1 MKKNLINEDIRKM
14 MGLIDYDRGK
24 TLTENKTRQYLS
36 EQNEDDVFISLK
48 NELSRASQ
56 GPGTNEDK
64 FLNAFNLIPDDRFDE
79 MIEKLMTTKIVGED
93 GLNELIKSEFD
104 RTIPTDVEVI
114 RKIKIILDKKSNKYT
129 IDLTPA
135 PNKKYPSSLDII
147 SKGEMSKTEEPRGEM
162 SKREEPRGEGKASV
176 RRMFI
181 KYPCVQDTIDIAS
194 EIIYPYKEKDN
205 QVLITLENGDKMLV
219 STAGKYVAI
228 IGGNKSSGTIEC
240 EGDLNLDDE
249 ELTLSESRYIF
260 EQTFGSIKLIPKSE
274 VAGKEVTT
282 GTSGPSGTSGLSGS
296 FTRTDVTYA
305 DIVAGKGEFKKG
317 DKGEE
322 VKKAQEELNK
332 SNKVNPKL
340 KVDGMFGPKTETA
353 VGQVGGEKVFNKAVI
368 DMLSG
373 QSKATG
379 KATGKAAGEEVTQ
392 QEEKKLDMVTVEKEK
407 SDAETLKNQVK
418 DLEQAIS
425 QQPTKEQCMD
435 LIATAAAGIKKGVRV
450 SDTSTLEQCY
460 NSYNFGKI
468 GDGSKKVKK
477 AYGLKGKGN

>member
-1 MKKNLINEDIRKM
+1 MKKNLIKEDIQKM
-14 MGLIDYDRGK
+14 MGLINYDRGK

-36 EQNEDDVFISLK
+36 EQNEDDVFFTVK
-48 NELSRASQ
+48 NELDKASRTVL
-56 GPGTNEDK
+56 GTLEDK
-64 FLNAFNLIPDDRFDE
+64 FVDAFNLIPDDRFDE
-79 MIEKLMTTKIVGED
+79 IIEKLMYTTINDQD
-93 GLNELIKSEFD
+93 GLNKLIRWEFD
-104 RTIPTDVEVI
+104 RTQPSDVKAIE
-114 RKIKIILDKKSNKYT
+114 KLKIILDNKSNKYT
-129 IDLTPA
+129 IDLTPE
-135 PNKKYPSSLDII
+135 PNKKYPSSFNII
-147 SKGEMSKTEEPRGEM
+147 SKGEMSKTEEPKGEI
-162 SKREEPRGEGKASV
+162 KAV
-176 RRMFI
+176 AKKEFI

-194 EIIYPYKEKDN
+194 EIIYPYQEKDN
-205 QVLITLENGDKMLV
+205 QVHITLENGDEMVV
-219 STAGKYVAI
+219 STGGKYVAI

-260 EQTFGSIKLIPKSE
+260 EQTFGSIKLIPTKSE
-274 VAGKEVTT
+274 VAGKEVTK

-305 DIVAGKGEFKKG
+305 DIAAGKGEFKKG

-379 KATGKAAGEEVTQ
+379 EATGKAAGEEVTQ

>member
-79 MIEKLMTTKIVGED
+79 MIEKLMTTKMVGED

-135 PNKKYPSSLDII
+135 PNKKYPSSLNII
-147 SKGEMSKTEEPRGEM
+147 SKGEMSKTEEPRGE
-162 SKREEPRGEGKASV
+162 GKASV
-176 RRMFI
+176 RRIFI

-240 EGDLNLDDE
+240 EGDLTLDDE

-260 EQTFGSIKLIPKSE
+260 EQTFGSIKLIPTKSE
-274 VAGKEVTT
+274 VAGKEVTK

-305 DIVAGKGEFKKG
+305 DIAAGKGEFKKG

-379 KATGKAAGEEVTQ
+379 EAAGEEVTQ

>member
-79 MIEKLMTTKIVGED
+79 MIEKLMTTKMVGED

-135 PNKKYPSSLDII
+135 PNKKYPSSLNII
-147 SKGEMSKTEEPRGEM
+147 SKGEMSKTEEPRGE
-162 SKREEPRGEGKASV
+162 GKASV
-176 RRMFI
+176 RRIFI

-260 EQTFGSIKLIPKSE
+260 EQTFGSIKLIPTKSE
-274 VAGKEVTT
+274 VAGKEVTK

-305 DIVAGKGEFKKG
+305 DIAAGKGEFKKG

-379 KATGKAAGEEVTQ
+379 EAAGEEVTQ

>member
-79 MIEKLMTTKIVGED
+79 MIEKLMTTKMVGED

-135 PNKKYPSSLDII
+135 PNKKYPSSLNII
-147 SKGEMSKTEEPRGEM
+147 SKGEMSKTEEPRGE
-162 SKREEPRGEGKASV
+162 GKASV
-176 RRMFI
+176 RRIFI

-219 STAGKYVAI
+219 STGGKYVAI

-240 EGDLNLDDE
+240 EGDLTLDDE

-274 VAGKEVTT
+274 VAGKEVTK

-305 DIVAGKGEFKKG
+305 DIAAGKGEFKKG

-379 KATGKAAGEEVTQ
+379 EAAGEEVTQ

>member
-79 MIEKLMTTKIVGED
+79 MIEKLMTTKMVGED

-135 PNKKYPSSLDII
+135 PNKKYPSSLNII
-147 SKGEMSKTEEPRGEM
+147 SKGEMSKTEEPRGE
-162 SKREEPRGEGKASV
+162 GKASV
-176 RRMFI
+176 RRIFI

-219 STAGKYVAI
+219 STGGKYVAI

-260 EQTFGSIKLIPKSE
+260 EQTFGSIKLIPTKSE
-274 VAGKEVTT
+274 VAGKEVTK

-305 DIVAGKGEFKKG
+305 DIAAGKGEFKKG

-379 KATGKAAGEEVTQ
+379 EAAGEEVTQ

>member
-36 EQNEDDVFISLK
+36 EQNEDDVFINVK
-48 NELSRASQ
+48 NELAAASK
-56 GPGTNEDK
+56 GLGTK
-64 FLNAFNLIPDDRFDE
+64 VGRFVTTLNLIPNDRFDE
-79 MIEKLMTTKIVGED
+79 IIEKLMTTEMNGEA
-93 GLNELIKSEFD
+93 GLNELIRSEFKRGD
-104 RTIPTDVEVI
+104 TMDSQTFRT
-114 RKIKIILDKKSNKYT
+114 KIKPLIDKKSNKYT
-129 IDLTPA
+129 IDLS
-135 PNKKYPSSLDII
+135 KSYDII
-147 SKGEMSKTEEPRGEM
+147 PKGEMSKTQEPKDEV
-162 SKREEPRGEGKASV
+162 SKTQEPKSKIKAV
-176 RRMFI
+176 AKKEFI

-194 EIIYPYKEKDN
+194 KITYPNKSNWD

-373 QSKATG
+373 QSKASG
-379 KATGKAAGEEVTQ
+379 EATGKAAGEEVTQ

>member
-14 MGLIDYDRGK
+14 MGLINYDRGK

-36 EQNEDDVFISLK
+36 EQNEDDVFITVK
-48 NELSRASQ
+48 NELVAASK
-56 GPGTNEDK
+56 GMGTNEDK
-64 FLNAFNLIPDDRFDE
+64 FVTTLNLIPNDRFDE
-79 MIEKLMTTKIVGED
+79 IIEKLMTTEMNGEA
-93 GLNELIKSEFD
+93 GLNELIRSEFKRGD
-104 RTIPTDVEVI
+104 TMDSLTFKN
-114 RKIKIILDKKSNKYT
+114 KIKPLIDKKSNKYT
-129 IDLTPA
+129 IDLS
-135 PNKKYPSSLDII
+135 KSYDII
-147 SKGEMSKTEEPRGEM
+147 PKSEMSKTQEPKDEV
-162 SKREEPRGEGKASV
+162 SKTQEPRGEGKASV
-176 RRMFI
+176 RRIFI

-219 STAGKYVAI
+219 STGGKYVAI

-260 EQTFGSIKLIPKSE
+260 EQTFGSIKLIPTKSE

-305 DIVAGKGEFKKG
+305 DVAAGKGEFKKG

-353 VGQVGGEKVFNKAVI
+353 VGQVGGEKVFNKTVI

-379 KATGKAAGEEVTQ
+379 EATGKAAGEEVTQ